1 MERFQGIIGILVIFA
16 LIYAFSRA
24 RKHIRWRTLGVGLA
38 LQVAFAL
45 LVLKWDVGFQALIK
59 VSEGVQKLSD
69 FTNDGTAI
77 NYLMGTSKVEGVYAS
92 TVIFLGQAEAP
103 LAIAP
108 DLPKRTKSELF
119 HLYDQS
125 FRLGRRLHPAGLCT
139 AGCTVGVP
147 ARSVHHE
154 RPRLPAGRQGTD
166 AGDQEVRGGRHGEGG
181 P

>member
-77 NYLMGTSKVEGVYAS
+77 NYLTGTSKIEGVYPS

-103 LAIAP
+103 LVIAP
-108 DLPKRTKSELF
+108 
-119 HLYDQS
+119 
-125 FRLGRRLHPAGLCT
+125 
-139 AGCTVGVP
+139 
-147 ARSVHHE
+147 
-154 RPRLPAGRQGTD
+154 LPAKAHEIG
-166 AGDQEVRGGRHGEGG
+166 AFSPV
-181 P
+181 